1 MKAVVC
7 TKFDGPAGLSVQSVE
22 APEPARDEV
31 LIAVDSASVNF
42 IDLLI
47 SRGLYQIRPDLPY
60 VVGAEG
66 AGEVI
71 AVGADVENVGPG
83 ERVAAFH
90 LFGAFA
96 EQFAV
101 KHWRT
106 VALPDS
112 VAYGSG
118 AAILHNYITAA
129 YALMVRGQIKPG
141 ETLVVHGATGGVGLA
156 AVELGKLWGATVIAG
171 VGSDAKSALAREYGA
186 AEIINYGQEDI
197 RERIGDL
204 TKGRGADLIYDP
216 IGGDIFDQS
225 VRALAWEGRILVIG
239 FAAGRIAQVGANRPL
254 LKSAS
259 IVGVNTGAWPEQN
272 PQAFQ
277 ALAAEVMDLA
287 GAGKVNP
294 KISRTLPLEDFRI
307 AMDAIDDRTA
317 QGRMILQIGK

>member
-7 TKFDGPAGLSVQSVE
+7 SQFDGPAGLKIEDVPV
-22 APEPARDEV
+22 PEPAPDEV
-31 LIAVDSASVNF
+31 LIAVQAASVNF

-71 AVGADVENVGPG
+71 AVGADVPNVTPG

-90 LFGAFA
+90 LYGAFA

-112 VAYGSG
+112 VPYEAG
-118 AAILHNYITAA
+118 AALLHNYITAA
-129 YALMVRGQIKPG
+129 YALKVRGRIRPG

-156 AVELGKLWGATVIAG
+156 AVELGRLWGATVIAG
-171 VGSDAKSALAREYGA
+171 VGSAAKSALAREYGA
-186 AEIINYGQEDI
+186 AEVINYGEEDV
-197 RERIGDL
+197 RERIAKL

-216 IGGDIFDQS
+216 IGGDVFDQS
-225 VRALAWEGRILVIG
+225 VRALAWEGRLLVIG

-272 PQAFQ
+272 PEAFQ
-277 ALAAEVMDLA
+277 VLAAEVMDLA
-287 GAGKVNP
+287 GDGKINP
-294 KISRTLPLEDFRI
+294 KISGTLPLGDFRI
-307 AMDAIDDRTA
+307 AMNAIDDRSA
-317 QGRMILQIGK
+317 QGRMILQVK